1 MFVDGN
7 ICIKTWDGGELKIQ
21 QVVCGSIALVYGWS
35 QFLSFKSHSGWK
47 SKSFSAVKYLIRPL
61 VCSGS
66 ILNNIFILVCA
77 QIVFVKILLEGIDL
91 CIHQSAVQKDFSQ
104 ISLFFQEFTVNC
116 QKKQVRCRIDLAPT
130 IKF

>member
-61 VCSGS
+61 VYHGS
-66 ILNNIFILVCA
+66 ILNNVFILVLN
-77 QIVFVKILLEGIDL
+77 QIGFVKIFLGGIDFL
-91 CIHQSAVQKDFSQ
+91 HRKCC
-104 ISLFFQEFTVNC
+104 LERFFFKIIILPGIYCELSG
-116 QKKQVRCRIDLAPT
+116 IAD
-130 IKF
+130 